1 MRSAPSSKPSTAG
14 RNRTEVKHTA
24 LQDLSWA
31 AIDFES
37 AGTAPGETDCPVQI
51 GIVRVEGLFSEA
63 PRLFSSYIA
72 CSRPVR
78 WSAARVHGITT
89 EMLHDAPAYASLWP
103 QIRELLRGA
112 VVLGH
117 NPATEKRFLRSFP
130 GHGFG
135 PWVDTLALAR
145 QAAPELPEH
154 SLSCVCE
161 ALGIADTV
169 TALVNDAA
177 HARWHDALFDAAGS
191 LQLLRTL
198 VSALSMHRATLQD
211 IAFAVSES

>member
-1 MRSAPSSKPSTAG
+1 M
-14 RNRTEVKHTA
+14 KHAA
-24 LQDLSWA
+24 LEDLSWA

-51 GIVRVEGLFSEA
+51 GIVRVEGLFSET
-63 PRLFSSYIA
+63 PRLFTSYIA
-72 CSRPVR
+72 CNRPVR
-78 WSAARVHGITT
+78 WSAAKVHGITT
-89 EMLHDAPAYASLWP
+89 DMLRDAPAYTSLWP
-103 QIRELLRGA
+103 QIRDMLRGA

-145 QAAPELPEH
+145 QAAPDLPDH

-161 ALGIADTV
+161 ALGITDTV
-169 TALVNDAA
+169 TALVNDST
-177 HARWHDALFDAAGS
+177 HARWHDALYDAAAS

-198 VSALSMHRATLQD
+198 VSALSMHRTTLKD

>member
-1 MRSAPSSKPSTAG
+1 MRSAPSSKLSTAG

-37 AGTAPGETDCPVQI
+37 AGTVPGETDCPVQV
-51 GIVRVEGLFSEA
+51 GIVRVEKLFSAE
-63 PRLFSSYIA
+63 PRLFTSYIA
-72 CSRPVR
+72 CHRPVR
-78 WSAARVHGITT
+78 WSAAKVHGITT
-89 EMLHDAPAYASLWP
+89 ATLADAPEFTTLWP
-103 QIRELLRGA
+103 DLRELLRGA

-117 NPATEKRFLRSFP
+117 NPATEKRFLRTFP

-145 QAAPELPEH
+145 QAAPTLPDH
-154 SLSCVCE
+154 SLSCVCD
-161 ALGIADTV
+161 ALGITDSV

-177 HARWHDALFDAAGS
+177 HARWHDALYDAAAS

-198 VSALSMHRATLQD
+198 VAALSMHRATLAD
-211 IAFAVSES
+211 IPFAVGE

>member
-1 MRSAPSSKPSTAG
+1 MNP
-14 RNRTEVKHTA
+14 TA
-24 LQDLSWA
+24 LEDLSWA

-37 AGTAPGETDCPVQI
+37 AGTAPGETDYPVQI
-51 GIVRVEGLFSEA
+51 GIVRVEKLFSET
-63 PRLFSSYIA
+63 PRLFTSYIA
-72 CSRPVR
+72 CNRPVR

-89 EMLHDAPAYASLWP
+89 DTLKGAPTYASLWP

-145 QAAPELPEH
+145 QAAPDLPDH
-154 SLSCVCE
+154 ALATVCD
-161 ALGIADTV
+161 ALGISSTV
-169 TALVNDAA
+169 TALVNDAP
-177 HARWHDALFDAAGS
+177 HARWHDALYDAAGS

-198 VSALSMHRATLQD
+198 VTALQMHRCTLQD
-211 IAFAVSES
+211 IAFAVSD

>member
-1 MRSAPSSKPSTAG
+1 MRSAPSSKLSTAG

-37 AGTAPGETDCPVQI
+37 AGTIPGETDCPVQV
-51 GIVRVEGLFSEA
+51 GIVRVEKLFSAE
-63 PRLFSSYIA
+63 PRLFTSYIA
-72 CSRPVR
+72 CHRPVR
-78 WSAARVHGITT
+78 WSAAKVHGITT
-89 EMLHDAPAYASLWP
+89 ATLADAPEFTTLWP
-103 QIRELLRGA
+103 DLRDLLRGA

-117 NPATEKRFLRSFP
+117 NPATEKRFLRTFP

-145 QAAPELPEH
+145 QAAPTLPDH
-154 SLSCVCE
+154 SLSCVCD
-161 ALGIADTV
+161 ALGITDSV

-177 HARWHDALFDAAGS
+177 HARWHDALYDAAAS
-191 LQLLRTL
+191 LLLLRTL
-198 VSALSMHRATLQD
+198 VAALSMHRATLAD
-211 IAFAVSES
+211 IPFAVSE

>member
-1 MRSAPSSKPSTAG
+1 MKT
-14 RNRTEVKHTA
+14 TA
-24 LQDLSWA
+24 LEDLCWA

-51 GIVRVEGLFSEA
+51 GIVRVEKLFS
-63 PRLFSSYIA
+63 PTPQLFTSYIA
-72 CSRPVR
+72 CNRPVR

-89 EMLHDAPAYASLWP
+89 ATLKGAPEYTELWP
-103 QIRELLRGA
+103 QIRDLLRGA

-135 PWVDTLALAR
+135 PWVDTLVLAR
-145 QAAPELPEH
+145 QAAPDLQDH
-154 SLSCVCE
+154 ALSTVCE
-161 ALGIADTV
+161 ALGITDTV
-169 TALVNDAA
+169 TAMVNDAA
-177 HARWHDALFDAAGS
+177 HTRWHDALYDAAGS

-198 VSALSMHRATLQD
+198 VSALSMQRCTLQD
-211 IAFAVSES
+211 ISFAVSK

>member
-1 MRSAPSSKPSTAG
+1 MRSAPSSKLSTAG

-37 AGTAPGETDCPVQI
+37 AGTVPGETDCPVQV
-51 GIVRVEGLFSEA
+51 GIVRVEKLFSAE
-63 PRLFSSYIA
+63 PRLFTSYIA
-72 CSRPVR
+72 CHRPVR
-78 WSAARVHGITT
+78 WSAAKVHGITT
-89 EMLHDAPAYASLWP
+89 ATLADAPEFTTLWP
-103 QIRELLRGA
+103 DLRDLLRGA

-117 NPATEKRFLRSFP
+117 NPATEKRFLRTFP

-145 QAAPELPEH
+145 QAAPTLPDH
-154 SLSCVCE
+154 SLSCVCD
-161 ALGIADTV
+161 ALGITDTV
-169 TALVNDAA
+169 TTLVKDTA
-177 HARWHDALFDAAGS
+177 HARWHDALYDAAAS

-198 VSALSMHRATLQD
+198 VAALSMHRATLAD
-211 IAFAVSES
+211 IPFAVSE

>member
-1 MRSAPSSKPSTAG
+1 MRSAPSSKLSTAG

-24 LQDLSWA
+24 LQNLSWA

-37 AGTAPGETDCPVQI
+37 AGTVPGETDCPVQV
-51 GIVRVEGLFSEA
+51 GIVRVEKLFSAE
-63 PRLFSSYIA
+63 PRLFTSYIA
-72 CSRPVR
+72 CHRPVR
-78 WSAARVHGITT
+78 WSAAKVHGITT
-89 EMLHDAPAYASLWP
+89 ATLADAPEFTTLWP
-103 QIRELLRGA
+103 DLRELLRGA

-117 NPATEKRFLRSFP
+117 NPATEKRFLRTFP

-145 QAAPELPEH
+145 QAAPSLPDH
-154 SLSCVCE
+154 SLSCVCD
-161 ALGIADTV
+161 ALGITDSV

-177 HARWHDALFDAAGS
+177 HSRWHDALYDAAAS

-198 VSALSMHRATLQD
+198 VAALSMHRSTLAD
-211 IAFAVSES
+211 IPFAVSE

>member
-1 MRSAPSSKPSTAG
+1 MRSAPSSKLSTAG

-37 AGTAPGETDCPVQI
+37 AGTVPGETDCPVQV
-51 GIVRVEGLFSEA
+51 GIVRVEKLFSAE
-63 PRLFSSYIA
+63 PRLFTSYIA
-72 CSRPVR
+72 CHRPVR
-78 WSAARVHGITT
+78 WSAAKVHGITT
-89 EMLHDAPAYASLWP
+89 ATLADAPEFTTLWP
-103 QIRELLRGA
+103 DLRELLRGA

-117 NPATEKRFLRSFP
+117 NPATEKRFLRTFP

-145 QAAPELPEH
+145 QAAPTLPDH
-154 SLSCVCE
+154 SLSCVCD
-161 ALGIADTV
+161 ALGITDSV

-177 HARWHDALFDAAGS
+177 HARWHDALYDAAAS

-198 VSALSMHRATLQD
+198 VAALSMHRATLAD
-211 IAFAVSES
+211 IPFAVSE

>member
-1 MRSAPSSKPSTAG
+1 MVLSTAL
-14 RNRTEVKHTA
+14 E
-24 LQDLSWA
+24 DLCWA

-51 GIVRVEGLFSEA
+51 GIVRVEKLFS
-63 PRLFSSYIA
+63 PTPQLFTSYIA
-72 CSRPVR
+72 CNRPVR

-89 EMLHDAPAYASLWP
+89 ETLQGAPAYTSLWP
-103 QIRELLRGA
+103 QIRNLLRDA

-145 QAAPELPEH
+145 QAAPELPDH
-154 SLSCVCE
+154 ALSTICDL
-161 ALGIADTV
+161 LGISSAVDT
-169 TALVNDAA
+169 LVQDTG
-177 HARWHDALFDAAGS
+177 HCRWHDALYDAAAS
-191 LQLLRTL
+191 LLLLRTL
-198 VSALSMHRATLQD
+198 VSELAMHRSTLQD
-211 IAFAVSES
+211 ISFAVSE

>member
-1 MRSAPSSKPSTAG
+1 MKR
-14 RNRTEVKHTA
+14 TA
-24 LQDLSWA
+24 LEELNWA

-51 GIVRVEGLFSEA
+51 GIMRVNGLFSDS
-63 PRLFSSYIA
+63 PRLFTSYIA
-72 CSRPVR
+72 CKRPVR
-78 WSAARVHGITT
+78 WSAAKVHGITT
-89 EMLHDAPAYASLWP
+89 AMLQDAPDFTSLWP

-117 NPATEKRFLRSFP
+117 NPATEKRFLRAFP

-145 QAAPELPEH
+145 QAAPDLPEH

-161 ALGIADTV
+161 ALGITDSIA
-169 TALVNDAA
+169 ALVNNAA
-177 HARWHDALFDAAGS
+177 HNRWHDALFDAAGS
-191 LQLLRTL
+191 LLLFRAL
-198 VSALSMHRATLQD
+198 VSELAMQRATLED
-211 IAFAVSES
+211 IPFAVSE

>member
-1 MRSAPSSKPSTAG
+1 MNPTTLE
-14 RNRTEVKHTA
+14 N
-24 LQDLSWA
+24 LSWA

-51 GIVRVEGLFSEA
+51 GIVRVEHLFSET
-63 PRLFSSYIA
+63 PRLFTSYIA
-72 CSRPVR
+72 CHRPVR

-89 EMLHDAPAYASLWP
+89 DMLQNAPVFTDLWP

-117 NPATEKRFLRSFP
+117 NPATEKRFLGSFP

-145 QAAPELPEH
+145 QAAPALPDH
-154 SLSCVCE
+154 ALSTVCD
-161 ALGIADTV
+161 ALGITPAV
-169 TALVNDAA
+169 TSLVNDAA
-177 HARWHDALFDAAGS
+177 HARWHDALYDAAAS

-198 VSALSMHRATLQD
+198 VSALSMQHCPLSD
-211 IAFAVSES
+211 ISFAVSE

>member
-1 MRSAPSSKPSTAG
+1 MRSAPSSKLSTAG

-37 AGTAPGETDCPVQI
+37 AGTVPGETDCPVQV
-51 GIVRVEGLFSEA
+51 GIVRVEKLFSAE
-63 PRLFSSYIA
+63 PRLFTSYIA
-72 CSRPVR
+72 CHRPVR
-78 WSAARVHGITT
+78 WSAAKVHGITAAT
-89 EMLHDAPAYASLWP
+89 LADAPEFTSLWP
-103 QIRELLRGA
+103 DLRELLRGA

-117 NPATEKRFLRSFP
+117 NPATEKRFLRTFP

-145 QAAPELPEH
+145 QAAPTLPDH
-154 SLSCVCE
+154 SLSCVCD
-161 ALGIADTV
+161 ALGITDSV

-177 HARWHDALFDAAGS
+177 HARWHDALYDAAAS

-198 VSALSMHRATLQD
+198 VAALSMHRSTLAD
-211 IAFAVSES
+211 IPFAVSE

>member
-1 MRSAPSSKPSTAG
+1 MNT
-14 RNRTEVKHTA
+14 TA
-24 LQDLSWA
+24 LEDLCWA

-37 AGTAPGETDCPVQI
+37 AGTAPGN
-51 GIVRVEGLFSEA
+51 R
-63 PRLFSSYIA
+63 
-72 CSRPVR
+72 SRPVR

-89 EMLHDAPAYASLWP
+89 DMLRGAPAFPELWP
-103 QIRELLRGA
+103 QIRDLLRGA

-117 NPATEKRFLRSFP
+117 NPATEKRFLKAFP

-145 QAAPELPEH
+145 QAAPDLPDH
-154 SLSCVCE
+154 ALSTLCE
-161 ALGIADTV
+161 ALGITHQV
-169 TALVNDAA
+169 ERLIHDAA

-198 VSALSMHRATLQD
+198 VQALGMQRCTLHD
-211 IAFAVSES
+211 IDFCVSR

>member
-1 MRSAPSSKPSTAG
+1 MVLSTAL
-14 RNRTEVKHTA
+14 E
-24 LQDLSWA
+24 DLCWA

-51 GIVRVEGLFSEA
+51 GIVRVEKLFS
-63 PRLFSSYIA
+63 PTPQIFTSYIA
-72 CSRPVR
+72 CKRPVR

-89 EMLHDAPAYASLWP
+89 DTLKGAPEYTELWP
-103 QIRELLRGA
+103 QIRDLLRGA

-145 QAAPELPEH
+145 QAAPDLPDH
-154 SLSCVCE
+154 ALSTVCE
-161 ALGIADTV
+161 ALSITDQVSAMV
-169 TALVNDAA
+169 SDAA

-191 LQLLRTL
+191 LLLLKAL
-198 VSALSMHRATLQD
+198 VQALGMHRATLQD
-211 IAFAVSES
+211 IEFAVSE

>member
-1 MRSAPSSKPSTAG
+1 MKT
-14 RNRTEVKHTA
+14 TA
-24 LQDLSWA
+24 LEDLCWA

-51 GIVRVEGLFSEA
+51 GIVRVEKLFS
-63 PRLFSSYIA
+63 PTPQLFTSYIA
-72 CSRPVR
+72 CNRPVR

-89 EMLHDAPAYASLWP
+89 ATLKGAPEYTELWP
-103 QIRELLRGA
+103 QIRDLLRGA

-135 PWVDTLALAR
+135 PWVDTLVLAR
-145 QAAPELPEH
+145 QAAPDLQDH
-154 SLSCVCE
+154 ALSTVCE
-161 ALGIADTV
+161 ALGITDTV

-177 HARWHDALFDAAGS
+177 HTRWHDALYDAAGS

-198 VSALSMHRATLQD
+198 VSALSMQRCTLQD
-211 IAFAVSES
+211 ISFAVSK

>member
-1 MRSAPSSKPSTAG
+1 MRSAPSSKLSTAG

-37 AGTAPGETDCPVQI
+37 AGTVPGETDCPVQV
-51 GIVRVEGLFSEA
+51 GIVRVEKLFSAE
-63 PRLFSSYIA
+63 PRLFTSYIA
-72 CSRPVR
+72 CHRPVR
-78 WSAARVHGITT
+78 WSAAKVHGITT
-89 EMLHDAPAYASLWP
+89 ATLADAPEFTTLWP
-103 QIRELLRGA
+103 ELRDLLRGA

-117 NPATEKRFLRSFP
+117 NPATEKRFLRTFP

-145 QAAPELPEH
+145 QAAPTLPDH
-154 SLSCVCE
+154 SLSCVCD
-161 ALGIADTV
+161 ALGITDSV

-177 HARWHDALFDAAGS
+177 HARWHDALYDAAAS

-198 VSALSMHRATLQD
+198 VAALSMHRATLAD
-211 IAFAVSES
+211 IPFAVSE